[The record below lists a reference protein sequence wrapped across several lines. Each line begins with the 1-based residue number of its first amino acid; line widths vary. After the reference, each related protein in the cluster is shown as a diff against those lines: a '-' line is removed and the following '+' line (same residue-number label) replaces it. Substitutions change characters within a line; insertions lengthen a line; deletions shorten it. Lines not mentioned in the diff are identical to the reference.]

1 MAGLS
6 RDGLKRLA
14 LTHAVEIVFVRRDK
28 QRLPRRRRM
37 WMTLD
42 PLLLNSAAGK
52 KILNFRP
59 PKFSPAYNAAAK
71 NLLVVWDIIMQDWRA
86 VPVDA
91 VQVVPGGKTIPTR
104 AVKTPNNLMAN
115 KKAQADFWEYFNTV
129 IVKMTPAEKSA
140 FMDK

>member
-1 MAGLS
+1 MARLS

-14 LTHAVEIVFVRRDK
+14 LTHAVEIRFVRRTK
-28 QRLPRRRRM
+28 GRLPRMRRM

-52 KILNFRP
+52 KILNFRRP
-59 PKFSPAYNAAAK
+59 RFSPAYNAASK

-91 VQVVPGGKTIPTR
+91 VDVIQGGRTIPTR
-104 AVKTPNNLMAN
+104 SVKNPTNTKNN
-115 KKAQADFWEYFNTV
+115 KRAQDEFWFYFQTS
-129 IVKMTPAEKSA
+129 IAKMTPQEKSS
-140 FMDK
+140 FMDN